1 MTIRFFLMIFILLCC
16 SAYGFSQNY
25 VKENKAI
32 SDLIY
37 ENRYTE
43 AQAYIYNLINTQ
55 KPDKYQQVLLMLFL
69 SDIQRLTGQSQSASD
84 FSQKALRIS
93 FTDGARGQRSRGYIF
108 HKIANLF
115 YEKKAYDSAYF
126 YAKKS
131 MYYAEKYNRE
141 EIVIDNK
148 MINLPIIGYYHLVN
162 KNPRL
167 AEQTFL
173 NSIKLFTENGSECET
188 SLQYLK
194 LSDVEISI
202 KNFSEAEIYGLKA
215 LKIAADCNIKPYE
228 LSAVNKLIEIYKLQG
243 NTSELYEYFIK
254 KETVIEA
261 LKLDE
266 HRKNLLA
273 LEVKYKTEINLKEN
287 KLLKIQN
294 ATEQSKSRIF
304 IAIIIVSVVII
315 AAVVLIALFLK
326 RKNRLIKKQKNELE
340 KLNTLNQ
347 KIFSIISH
355 DFKSPLTNLQQT
367 IELTETEVLD
377 FDSFPILASGIK
389 QQINQTTLILENL
402 LSWAQSEMNDT
413 ANENARC
420 FAESVARQTIGQL
433 EMFSKQKNIQ
443 FEIVTPTAL
452 EVKMPAEILKIVYRN
467 LISNAIK
474 YSHQNGKIEIGYDNA
489 TDSFYVKDDGTGMS
503 EKTLQGLFTNKVQ
516 SAQGTSAETGYGIG
530 LHITNELIRK
540 FGGTIWAENNSD
552 KGAIIKFTIP
562 LSA

>member
-1 MTIRFFLMIFILLCC
+1 MTIRWFLTLLVLLCC
-16 SAYGFSQNY
+16 AAYGFSQNY
-25 VKENKAI
+25 VKENKTI
-32 SDLIY
+32 SDFIY

-43 AQAYIYNLINTQ
+43 AQAYIYDLINTQ

-69 SDIQRLTGQSQSASD
+69 SDIQRLMGQPQYAAD

-115 YEKKAYDSAYF
+115 YEKKVYDSAYF

-141 EIVIDNK
+141 EMVIDNK
-148 MINLPIIGYYHLVN
+148 MINLPIVGYYHLVN
-162 KNPRL
+162 KNPKL

-173 NSIKLFTENGSECET
+173 NSIKLFTDNGSECET

-194 LSDVEISI
+194 LSDVAISV
-202 KNFSEAEIYGLKA
+202 KNLAEAENYGRKA
-215 LKIAADCNIKPYE
+215 LKIATDCNIKSYE
-228 LSAVNKLIEIYKLQG
+228 LSAINKLIEIYKLQN
-243 NTSELYEYFIK
+243 NTNQLYLYFTK
-254 KETVIEA
+254 KEQVNED
-261 LKLDE
+261 LELDE
-266 HRKNLLA
+266 QRKILSA
-273 LEVKYKTEINLKEN
+273 LEVKYKTEISQKEN

-294 ATEQSKSRIF
+294 AAEQSKSQIF
-304 IAIIIVSVVII
+304 IAIIIVSVII
-315 AAVVLIALFLK
+315 LAAMVFITLFLK
-326 RKNRLIKKQKNELE
+326 RKNYLIKQQKNELE

-377 FDSFPILASGIK
+377 LESFPILATGIK

-402 LSWAQSEMNDT
+402 LSWAQSEMNDP
-413 ANENARC
+413 ANENAFC
-420 FAESVARQTIGQL
+420 FPESVARQTIGQL
-433 EMFSKQKNIQ
+433 EMFSKQKNLQ
-443 FEIVTPTAL
+443 FKISIPTAL

-474 YSHQNGKIEIGYDNA
+474 YSHQNGTIELGYEQREDL
-489 TDSFYVKDDGTGMS
+489 FYVKDHGTGMN
-503 EKTLQGLFTNKVQ
+503 EKTLQRLFTNKVQ

-530 LHITNELIRK
+530 LHITNELICK
-540 FGGTIWAENNSD
+540 FGGTIWAENNPE

-562 LSA
+562 ISA